1 MGSEK
6 LERRSRAHEAAATTL
21 AALSDGD
28 LTALLDAADWRVSF
42 HGSESAFLRFRGQ
55 RVFAKRMALTRREL
69 DAGPAGSVTA
79 DPFGLP
85 SLYQYAVGSA
95 GFAAGRELA
104 AARGTSGWALSGA
117 CPHFPILHHARVL
130 PRTAPKLSEQQ
141 EAWLARIPTFWSGNA
156 AIIARVDEVT
166 RAPANIV
173 MIQEFVGRDL
183 EAWLQAARPTGAKL
197 AAVHDQWMSAV
208 AFMNKQGLFHFDLH
222 ARNLLTDGDDLYLAD
237 FGYALGSGFDL
248 SAEERAFLVAHA
260 DYDSAYARW
269 AYARWLEA
277 AKRRPPAV
285 RPILARAAPVAAIMD
300 AFLHTLPGTREAPAP
315 GYPTQAVGA
324 ALAGLGVALGERQL
338 TV

>member
-1 MGSEK
+1 MGPEK

-28 LTALLDAADWRVSF
+28 LAALLDAADWRVSF
-42 HGSESAFLRFRGQ
+42 HGSESAILGFAGR

-79 DPFGLP
+79 DLFGLP
-85 SLYQYAVGSA
+85 GLYQYAVGSA
-95 GFAAGRELA
+95 GFAAGRELE
-104 AARGTSGWALSGA
+104 AARMTSGWALAGA

-130 PRTAPKLSEQQ
+130 PRTAPKLSERQ
-141 EAWLARIPTFWSGNA
+141 EAWLALIPAFWSGSP

-183 EAWLQAARPTGAKL
+183 ETWLQAARPRGAKL
-197 AAVHDQWMSAV
+197 AAAHDQWMGAV
-208 AFMNKQGLFHFDLH
+208 AFMNKRGLFHFDLH
-222 ARNLLTDGDDLYLAD
+222 ARNLLTDGEDLYLAD

-248 SAEERAFLVAHA
+248 SAEERAFLAAHA

-269 AYARWLEA
+269 LNA
-277 AKRRPPAV
+277 AKRRPLAV
-285 RPILARAAPVAAIMD
+285 RPILAREAPVAAIMD
-300 AFLHTLPGTREAPAP
+300 AFLHALPGTKEAPAS
-315 GYPTQAVGA
+315 GYRAQAVGA
-324 ALAGLGVALGERQL
+324 ALAGLG
-338 TV
+338 